1 MNIDRL
7 DPGERQDNDDC
18 QQRQRSG
25 HRGWPAILR
34 TAPESQV
41 RSRLPAGGK
50 WIRTIGPPP
59 EIVVD
64 PSGSSR
70 DHRAKCGCLSAR
82 LPMDKITGLDT
93 RFRYLR
99 AIGITGVM

>member
-1 MNIDRL
+1 MNIHRL

-41 RSRLPAGGK
+41 RSRLPAGGGSQE
-50 WIRTIGPPP
+50 RTRLRNKSIPG
-59 EIVVD
+59 D
-64 PSGSSR
+64 SR
-70 DHRAKCGCLSAR
+70 R
-82 LPMDKITGLDT
+82 
-93 RFRYLR
+93 
-99 AIGITGVM
+99 